1 MQYEIHRT
9 RLYYRL
15 KINLEFRD
23 LMFVCEHDWPC
34 MVTFIG
40 KKFINTCIG
49 FWTLYKMISSF
60 NSLES
65 FFYSQIILNI

>member
-1 MQYEIHRT
+1 MQYKTHRT

-15 KINLEFRD
+15 KINLEFKD

-40 KKFINTCIG
+40 KKFVNMGI
-49 FWTLYKMISSF
+49 WSLYEMIRSF

-65 FFYSQIILNI
+65 FFL